1 MQPAGGTRGT
11 ETEMHE
17 GLIQSNQIIVWLE
30 TPVWNRVSAGFT
42 KYGTGMNI
50 YKRVCSNNR
59 ISFLQNRNHFLKTL
73 KAPQMVIIPQQLYN
87 MFNLYNCGGPGV
99 TK

>member
-1 MQPAGGTRGT
+1 M
-11 ETEMHE
+11 
-17 GLIQSNQIIVWLE
+17 VD
-30 TPVWNRVSAGFT
+30 T
-42 KYGTGMNI
+42 KAKFSI
-50 YKRVCSNNR
+50 
-59 ISFLQNRNHFLKTL
+59 KTL